1 VKIEFIKNVSLDL
14 KLLVLGIASLLKP
27 NEHLD
32 QEKLKYFAQLIHDA
46 VGKLIELINY
56 LMDIDVTE
64 YQKAQ
69 IKKEKMDLLEFSKK
83 LKTLIS
89 PVNLLIIQRT
99 Y

>member
-1 VKIEFIKNVSLDL
+1 MKIEFIKNVSLDL

-56 LMDIDVTE
+56 
-64 YQKAQ
+64 
-69 IKKEKMDLLEFSKK
+69 
-83 LKTLIS
+83 
-89 PVNLLIIQRT
+89 
-99 Y
+99 